1 MEARVMYKTINKL
14 SSKRLYAQNS
24 NKLYDYD
31 FRGSSTIGNAF
42 PGLEQNIYKV
52 SGTMHWA
59 HVHGIKYRN

>member
-1 MEARVMYKTINKL
+1 MHKIQINCM
-14 SSKRLYAQNS
+14 
-24 NKLYDYD
+24 YDYD